1 VRLAALLSG
10 GKDSTYSIYIARQ
23 YGWEVSDAVILL
35 TDADSYMFQRP
46 NTREAV
52 KIAEAMGLKLH
63 VKHTEGV
70 EEDELQD
77 MKEALSIPE
86 IDGVLVGAV
95 ESDYQWARVQRIC
108 HELGIRTF
116 APLWRKDQEML
127 VRDMVSA
134 GFRIMIVSVSAYGL
148 GEEWLGRIID
158 ERAIE
163 NLVEL
168 REKYGINVGGEGGEY
183 ETTVIGGPGF
193 AHDFEAVIKER
204 HWHRDS
210 GWVEV
215 KLIPNSALLHK
226 QFYKLWCHT
235 FW

>member
-1 VRLAALLSG
+1 MRLAALLSG
-10 GKDSTYSIYIARQ
+10 GKDSTYLVYMARQ
-23 YGWEVSDAVILL
+23 YGWEVTDAVILL

-52 KIAEAMGLKLH
+52 KIAESMGLEPH
-63 VKHTEGV
+63 VRHTEGR
-70 EEDELQD
+70 EEEELED
-77 MKEALSIPE
+77 MKEALMIE
-86 IDGVLVGAV
+86 DIDGAIVGAV

-134 GFRIMIVSVSAYGL
+134 GFEIMVVSVSAYGL
-148 GEEWLGRIID
+148 GEEWLGRTLDDRAID
-158 ERAIE
+158 E
-163 NLVEL
+163 LVEL

-183 ETTVIGGPGF
+183 ETTVLDGPGF
-193 AHDFEAVIKER
+193 SYGFEAKITEK

-210 GWVEV
+210 GWVDIELIQ
-215 KLIPNSALLHK
+215 KLK
-226 QFYKLWCHT
+226 
-235 FW
+235 